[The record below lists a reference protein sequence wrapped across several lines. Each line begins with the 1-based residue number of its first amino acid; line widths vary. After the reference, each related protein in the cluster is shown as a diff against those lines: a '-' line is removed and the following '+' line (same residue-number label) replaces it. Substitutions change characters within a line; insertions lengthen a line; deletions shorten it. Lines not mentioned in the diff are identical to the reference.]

1 MKKELLVKP
10 ALAILAFTLLTFSCN
25 DPESDIEQP
34 VIDPVEE
41 DHGKLL
47 AGEWKSN
54 VDKMGMWVI
63 DEDGHVQVLSVN
75 VDIVLGGI
83 DNHRD
88 STIVKASR
96 VFDLDFNPTDST
108 VTITEDGVSRETK
121 VIKNVPDTVH
131 LKDFATEDTI
141 KLVRKGEFCSESPE
155 SLEGLYLF
163 ASRYK
168 VHGIKFAP
176 EGVAMQ
182 YFYYDEMVDP
192 IVSRYEYTRLEGN
205 KAHISYDISY
215 RLNSEKQQEELGGSL
230 SKYPDATFELR
241 GELDLTFLSHSVS
254 KYDERYFGEME
265 GNVVAILTNNKTGK
279 KTTSKIGG
287 RRYFGMS
294 SVDDDY

>member
-34 VIDPVEE
+34 IIDPVEEDTEQPVIDPDEEDTEQPVIDPVEE
-41 DHGKLL
+41 DLGKSL

-54 VDKMGMWVI
+54 VDQMGRWVI
-63 DEDGHVQVLSVN
+63 DEDGHVQVLSVH
-75 VDIVLGGI
+75 VDMVLGGI

-182 YFYYDEMVDP
+182 YFYYDEVTDEE
-192 IVSRYEYTRLEGN
+192 ISEYTYTPGEGN
-205 KAHISYDISY
+205 KANLRYHVKY
-215 RLNSEKQQEELGGSL
+215 RLNPEKL
-230 SKYPDATFELR
+230 SAF
-241 GELDLTFLSHSVS
+241 
-254 KYDERYFGEME
+254 
-265 GNVVAILTNNKTGK
+265 TGK
-279 KTTSKIGG
+279 NVITDITLDVIGDT
-287 RRYFGMS
+287 RET
-294 SVDDDY
+294 